1 MADAEERFTIVP
13 TKNENSEP
21 VFVVLA
27 KRTYDIRP
35 KQPLVRAEPTP
46 PFIEVDVYY
55 DEADP
60 EHSTVKYESELA
72 PFKLATDVVVVG
84 KAHAPGGRP
93 AQSVDVTIE
102 VAGQRK
108 VVRVL
113 GDRRCNFRENR
124 APTFTDPEKFTE
136 MEMRY
141 ERAYGG
147 KDLRSNPQ
155 LPFFYPRNHKGTG
168 VAVKNVKDVVEGLVL
183 PNLEDPQDLL
193 TPERV
198 IIQEPE
204 RWNAQPLPQGIG
216 WFQPTWYPR
225 CSFVGAM
232 PAYVG
237 PDDVMREEKLG
248 IVPKGQIALARQ
260 LKLPGYDVR
269 FNSGASLGLVVPFL
283 KGNETLRLSNLSPEG
298 ELAFSLPGE
307 RPRITLDIG
316 QGEQE
321 LAPVMHTLCLH
332 MDAMQADI
340 IWRGALP
347 YPGIDWIPQMKTLV
361 ARVA

>member
-1 MADAEERFTIVP
+1 MAEERFTIAP

-21 VFVVLA
+21 VFAVLV

-35 KQPLVRAEPTP
+35 KQPLVRAEQTP
-46 PFIEVDVYY
+46 PLIEVDVYY
-55 DEADP
+55 DDADP

-72 PFKLATDVVVVG
+72 PYKIATDVVVVG
-84 KAHAPGGRP
+84 KAHAPQGRP
-93 AQSVDVTIE
+93 TRSVDVSVE
-102 VAGQRK
+102 VAGTRK
-108 VVRVL
+108 VVRVI
-113 GDRRCNFRENR
+113 GDRRCIFRENR
-124 APTFTDPEKFTE
+124 APAFTEPEKFTT

-155 LPFFYPRNHKGTG
+155 LPFYYPRNHKGTG
-168 VAVKNVKDVVEGLVL
+168 VAVKNVRDVVEGLAL

-193 TPERV
+193 APERV
-198 IIQEPE
+198 ILQEPE

-269 FNSGASLGLVVPFL
+269 FNNGASLGLVLPFL
-283 KGNETLRLSNLSPEG
+283 KGSETVRLTNLTPDGDLS
-298 ELAFSLPGE
+298 FSLPGE
-307 RPRITLDIG
+307 RPRITLDLG
-316 QGEQE
+316 EGEQE
-321 LAPVMHTLCLH
+321 LTPVMHTLCVRL
-332 MDAMQADI
+332 DAMQADV